1 MTGPYVE
8 LVVIL
13 QQQRPLGRV
22 QWWSVGLWL
31 DEHPILH
38 VSSWWFVVQRR
49 LSPVSPASRV
59 FPGRA
64 YRSSNLR
71 TSATSPPCFAI
82 STWKR
87 TFEHVCDALKGRN
100 PNHRNNAV
108 HCEAADLTPPPPRW
122 EFLLSERGGGRERSP
137 SAPPSGRLG
146 VSSLREKGEPPYPRK
161 GLGRR
166 KGPAWC
172 TSEGS
177 GRWVAWM
184 QRKRAI
190 PRVSLHRRIRFATLL
205 LNHCERNHSRRFR
218 DAIDSLL

>member
-1 MTGPYVE
+1 M
-8 LVVIL
+8 
-13 QQQRPLGRV
+13 
-22 QWWSVGLWL
+22 WL

-87 TFEHVCDALKGRN
+87 TFEHVCNALKGRN

-108 HCEAADLTPPPPRW
+108 HCEAADLTPPHLDGSFFSPREGEGENDPPPLRPVAGW
-122 EFLLSERGGGRERSP
+122 EFLLSEKRES
-137 SAPPSGRLG
+137 
-146 VSSLREKGEPPYPRK
+146 
-161 GLGRR
+161 
-166 KGPAWC
+166 
-172 TSEGS
+172 
-177 GRWVAWM
+177 
-184 QRKRAI
+184 
-190 PRVSLHRRIRFATLL
+190 RRIRGRALGDGRVRRGVRAKEVDDGSRG
-205 LNHCERNHSRRFR
+205 CKGKERYRVSPCIEEF
-218 DAIDSLL
+218 DSLPYC

>member
-49 LSPVSPASRV
+49 LSPVSPASRA
-59 FPGRA
+59 FPCRA

-108 HCEAADLTPPPPRW
+108 QCEAADCPPPT
-122 EFLLSERGGGRERSP
+122 SM
-137 SAPPSGRLG
+137 G
-146 VSSLREKGEPPYPRK
+146 VSSLRERGRERTIPLRSQQWQVGSFFSQRK
-161 GLGRR
+161 GRAAVSEE
-166 KGPAWC
+166 GPWE
-172 TSEGS
+172 TEGS
-177 GRWVAWM
+177 GVVYERRNRLAKEAGDGS
-184 QRKRAI
+184 RGCKEKERY
-190 PRVSLHRRIRFATLL
+190 RVSPWF
-205 LNHCERNHSRRFR
+205 EEF
-218 DAIDSLL
+218 DSLPYC